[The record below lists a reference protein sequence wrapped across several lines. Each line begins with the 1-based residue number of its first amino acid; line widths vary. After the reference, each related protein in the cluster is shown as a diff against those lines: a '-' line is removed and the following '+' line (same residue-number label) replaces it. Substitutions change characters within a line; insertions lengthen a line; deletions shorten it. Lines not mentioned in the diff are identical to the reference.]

1 MILLSMRDTNMCKV
15 IAKMVLGLLLAAI
28 VFVGASNVAV
38 ADGDCAAS
46 DPNTVAAE

>member
-1 MILLSMRDTNMCKV
+1 MCKV
-15 IAKMVLGLLLAAI
+15 IAKTVVGLLLAAI

-38 ADGDCAAS
+38 AEGDCPVS